1 MPLLITLLAIASLV
15 LLISYFR
22 VHVFLAFLTVSI
34 GAGIALGIPVS
45 TIIASIQKGLGDT
58 LSSIVYIIALGA
70 MLGKLVAQ
78 SGAIDQISQTLLHF
92 FGKKHMRWAFLLIGF
107 LVGLPLFYS
116 VAYILLAPI
125 AITVAMRYKLPAI
138 YIAFPLITSL
148 SVTQGFLPPH
158 PAPLLLVQQLHADM
172 GKTLFWG
179 IIISIPAILLGG
191 MLFGKTVKNITQ
203 EPNPAFVADELKPEE
218 MPSKFISFF
227 SVLLPVIL
235 IALSSIVEIIFPI
248 KVNDQLS
255 LFNQHDQ
262 FNQSNLYTLCNQWF
276 SFLGNPVVS
285 MFISVLF
292 AMYFLG
298 VKRGISFSKIT
309 YDLTD
314 AIKEVAMLFL
324 IFGGAGS
331 LKQILIEGGVSTIIG
346 EMMAQSSLH
355 PFILGWLMAAFIRV
369 SVGSSTVAGITTAGF
384 FVPVVESTGVDPN
397 LMVLSIGSGSMMFA
411 HVNDTGF
418 WLFKEYFQLSI
429 KEIIRS
435 YSIMETIIS
444 ISGLLGVL
452 CLNYF
457 LF

>member
-1 MPLLITLLAIASLV
+1 MPLLITLLAISFLV

-22 VHVFLAFLTVSI
+22 VHVFIAFLVVALF
-34 GAGIALGIPVS
+34 AGFALGIPMNKIVG
-45 TIIASIQKGLGDT
+45 SIQKGMGDT

-78 SGAIDQISQTLLHF
+78 SGAVDQISHTLIQL
-92 FGKKHMRWAFLLIGF
+92 FGQKYMRWAFLSIGF

-116 VAYILLAPI
+116 VGFILLAPI
-125 AITVAMRYKLPAI
+125 AITVATRYKIPAI
-138 YIAFPLITSL
+138 YIGFPLITSL

-158 PAPLLLVQQLHADM
+158 PAPLLLVQQFHADM
-172 GKTLFWG
+172 GKTLFLG

-191 MLFGKTVKNITQ
+191 MLFGKTVKNIVRT
-203 EPNPAFVADELKPEE
+203 PNPAFVAKELALEE
-218 MPSKFISFF
+218 MPSKFISFLA
-227 SVLLPVIL
+227 VLLPVFL
-235 IALSSIVEIIFPI
+235 IAVFNSDPII
-248 KVNDQLS
+248 
-255 LFNQHDQ
+255 
-262 FNQSNLYTLCNQWF
+262 
-276 SFLGNPVVS
+276 S
-285 MFISVLF
+285 MLISVVF
-292 AMYFLG
+292 AIYFLG
-298 VKRGISFSKIT
+298 IRRNIRMSELTSQ
-309 YDLTD
+309 LTD
-314 AIKEVAMLFL
+314 SIKEVAMLFL

-331 LKQILIEGGVSTIIG
+331 LKQILVEGGVSAVIA
-346 EMMAQSSLH
+346 EMMSQSSLH
-355 PFILGWLMAAFIRV
+355 PFVLGWLMAAFIRV

-384 FVPVVESTGVDPN
+384 FVPVVQSTGVDPN
-397 LMVLSIGSGSMMFA
+397 LMVLSIGAGSMMFA

-457 LF
+457 MY

>member
-1 MPLLITLLAIASLV
+1 M
-15 LLISYFR
+15 
-22 VHVFLAFLTVSI
+22 
-34 GAGIALGIPVS
+34 
-45 TIIASIQKGLGDT
+45 GDT

-78 SGAIDQISQTLLHF
+78 SGAVDQISQTLIKL
-92 FGKKHMRWAFLLIGF
+92 FGQKYLRWAFLFIGF

-116 VAYILLAPI
+116 VGFMLLAPI
-125 AITVAMRYKLPAI
+125 AITVATRYKIPAI
-138 YIAFPLITSL
+138 YIGFPLITSL

-158 PAPLLLVQQLHADM
+158 PAPLLLVQQLHANM
-172 GKTLFWG
+172 GKTLFLG

-191 MLFGKTVKNITQ
+191 MLFGKTVKNILRV
-203 EPNPAFVADELKPEE
+203 PNSAFVAKELAPEE
-218 MPSKFISFF
+218 MPSKTISFL

-235 IALSSIVEIIFPI
+235 IAINGDPII
-248 KVNDQLS
+248 
-255 LFNQHDQ
+255 
-262 FNQSNLYTLCNQWF
+262 
-276 SFLGNPVVS
+276 S
-285 MFISVLF
+285 MLISVVF
-292 AMYFLG
+292 AIYFLG
-298 VKRGISFSKIT
+298 IRRHVGISEIT
-309 YDLTD
+309 SQLTD
-314 AIKEVAMLFL
+314 SIKEVAMLFL

-331 LKQILIEGGVSTIIG
+331 LKQILVEGGVSAEIAQ
-346 EMMAQSSLH
+346 MMSHSSLH

-384 FVPVVESTGVDPN
+384 FVPVVQATGVDPN

-457 LF
+457 MY

>member
-1 MPLLITLLAIASLV
+1 MPLIITLLAIVSLV

-22 VHVFLAFLTVSI
+22 VHVFLAFLTVAI
-34 GAGIALGIPVS
+34 GAGIALGIPIS
-45 TIIASIQKGLGDT
+45 TLITSIQKGLGDT

-172 GKTLFWG
+172 GKTLFLG

-191 MLFGKTVKNITQ
+191 MLFGKTVKHILQ
-203 EPNPAFVADELKPEE
+203 EPNPAFVAKELKPEE
-218 MPSKFISFF
+218 MPSKSISFL

-235 IALSSIVEIIFPI
+235 IALSSFIEFFFPI
-248 KVNDQLS
+248 SHQPNVS
-255 LFNQHDQ
+255 NQNN
-262 FNQSNLYTLCNQWF
+262 FYNLCNQWF

-298 VKRGISFSKIT
+298 IKRRVSFSKIT
-309 YDLTD
+309 ADLTD
-314 AIKEVAMLFL
+314 SIKEVAMLFL

-331 LKQILIEGGVSTIIG
+331 LKQILVDGGVSHVIG
-346 EMMAQSSLH
+346 EMMAQSAMH
-355 PFILGWLMAAFIRV
+355 PFVLGWLMAAFIRV

-384 FVPVVESTGVDPN
+384 FVPIVESTGVDPN

-444 ISGLLGVL
+444 IAGLLGVL
-452 CLNYF
+452 CLNAFMY
-457 LF
+457 

>member
-1 MPLLITLLAIASLV
+1 MVAIGS
-15 LLISYFR
+15 
-22 VHVFLAFLTVSI
+22 
-34 GAGIALGIPVS
+34 GIALGIPVS
-45 TIIASIQKGLGDT
+45 LIISSIQKGLGDT

-78 SGAIDQISQTLLHF
+78 SGAVDQISQKLLHF
-92 FGKKHMRWAFLLIGF
+92 FGKKHMRWAFLVIGF

-125 AITVAMRYKLPAI
+125 AITVAVRYKLPAI

-172 GKTLFWG
+172 GKTLLLG

-191 MLFGKTVKNITQ
+191 MLFGKTVEHITQ
-203 EPNPAFVADELKPEE
+203 EPNKAFVAKELKSDE
-218 MPSKFISFF
+218 MPSPFISFF
-227 SVLLPVIL
+227 SVLLPVVL
-235 IALSSIVEIIFPI
+235 IALSSIVEMVFP
-248 KVNDQLS
+248 VNPNNELNF
-255 LFNQHDQ
+255 FNQIIH
-262 FNQSNLYTLCNQWF
+262 WF
-276 SFLGNPVVS
+276 KFLGNPVVS

-298 VKRGISFSKIT
+298 VKRAISFSKIT
-309 YDLTD
+309 SELTD
-314 AIKEVAMLFL
+314 SVKEVAMLFL

-331 LKQILIEGGVSTIIG
+331 LKQILVEGGVSNEIG
-346 EMMAQSSLH
+346 ELMAQSYLH

-444 ISGLLGVL
+444 IAGLLGVL
-452 CLNYF
+452 CLNALMY
-457 LF
+457 

>member
-1 MPLLITLLAIASLV
+1 MPLLITLIAIISLV

-22 VHVFLAFLTVSI
+22 VHVFLAFLVVSL
-34 GAGIALGIPVS
+34 GAGVSLGIPL
-45 TIIASIQKGLGDT
+45 TKIISGIQKGLGDT
-58 LSSIVYIIALGA
+58 LGSIVYIIALGA

-78 SGAIDQISQTLLHF
+78 SGAIDQIAQSLLHI
-92 FGKKHMRWAFLLIGF
+92 FGKKYMRWAFLLIGF

-125 AITVAMRYKLPAI
+125 AITVAIRYKLPAI

-172 GKTLFWG
+172 GKTLFLG

-203 EPNPAFVADELKPEE
+203 KPNLAFVSTDLKPEE
-218 MPSKFISFF
+218 MPSITISFLA
-227 SVLLPVIL
+227 VLLPVML
-235 IALSSIVEIIFPI
+235 IALSSFVEFFFPI
-248 KVNDQLS
+248 NHENLQVNQI
-255 LFNQHDQ
+255 
-262 FNQSNLYTLCNQWF
+262 NQWF

-292 AMYFLG
+292 ATYFLG
-298 VKRGISFSKIT
+298 VKRGVSFSKIT
-309 YDLTD
+309 LDLSD
-314 AIKEVAMLFL
+314 SIKEVAMLFL

-331 LKQILIEGGVSTIIG
+331 LKQILIEGGVSTVIG
-346 EMMAQSSLH
+346 ELMAQSTLH
-355 PFILGWLMAAFIRV
+355 PFVLGWLMAAFIRV

-384 FVPVVESTGVDPN
+384 FVPVVQSTGVDPN

-418 WLFKEYFQLSI
+418 WLFKEYFQMSI
-429 KEIIRS
+429 KEIIKS

>member
-1 MPLLITLLAIASLV
+1 MPLLITLLAIIFLV

-22 VHVFLAFLTVSI
+22 IHVFIAFLVVSLF
-34 GAGIALGIPVS
+34 AGFSLGIPVVK
-45 TIIASIQKGLGDT
+45 IVGSIQKGMGDT

-78 SGAIDQISQTLLHF
+78 SGAVDQISQTLIKL
-92 FGKKHMRWAFLLIGF
+92 FGQKYLRWAFLFIGF

-116 VAYILLAPI
+116 VGFMLLAPI
-125 AITVAMRYKLPAI
+125 AITVATRYKIPAI
-138 YIAFPLITSL
+138 YIGFPLITSL

-158 PAPLLLVQQLHADM
+158 PAPLLLVQQLHANM
-172 GKTLFWG
+172 GKTLFLG

-191 MLFGKTVKNITQ
+191 MLFGKTVKNILRV
-203 EPNPAFVADELKPEE
+203 PNSAFVAKELAPEE
-218 MPSKFISFF
+218 MPSKTISFL

-235 IALSSIVEIIFPI
+235 IAINGEPII
-248 KVNDQLS
+248 
-255 LFNQHDQ
+255 
-262 FNQSNLYTLCNQWF
+262 
-276 SFLGNPVVS
+276 S
-285 MFISVLF
+285 MLISVVF
-292 AMYFLG
+292 AIYFLG
-298 VKRGISFSKIT
+298 IRRQVGISEIT
-309 YDLTD
+309 SQLTD
-314 AIKEVAMLFL
+314 SIKEVAMLFL

-331 LKQILIEGGVSTIIG
+331 LKQILVEGGVSAEISQ
-346 EMMAQSSLH
+346 MMSHSSLH

-384 FVPVVESTGVDPN
+384 FVPVVQSTGVDPN

-457 LF
+457 MY

>member
-1 MPLLITLLAIASLV
+1 MPLLITLLAIIFLV

-22 VHVFLAFLTVSI
+22 IHVFIAFLVVSLF
-34 GAGIALGIPVS
+34 AGFSLGIPVVK
-45 TIIASIQKGLGDT
+45 IVGSIQKGMGDT

-78 SGAIDQISQTLLHF
+78 SGAVDQISQTLIKL
-92 FGKKHMRWAFLLIGF
+92 FGQKYLRWAFLFIGF

-116 VAYILLAPI
+116 VGFMLLAPI
-125 AITVAMRYKLPAI
+125 AITVATRYKIPAI
-138 YIAFPLITSL
+138 YIGFPLITSL

-158 PAPLLLVQQLHADM
+158 PAPLLLVQQLHANM
-172 GKTLFWG
+172 GKTLFLG

-191 MLFGKTVKNITQ
+191 MLFGKTVKNILRV
-203 EPNPAFVADELKPEE
+203 PNSAFVAKELAPEE
-218 MPSKFISFF
+218 MPSKTISFL

-235 IALSSIVEIIFPI
+235 IAINGDPII
-248 KVNDQLS
+248 
-255 LFNQHDQ
+255 
-262 FNQSNLYTLCNQWF
+262 
-276 SFLGNPVVS
+276 S
-285 MFISVLF
+285 MLISVVF
-292 AMYFLG
+292 AIYFLG
-298 VKRGISFSKIT
+298 IRRQVGISEIT
-309 YDLTD
+309 SQLTD
-314 AIKEVAMLFL
+314 SIKEVAMLFL

-331 LKQILIEGGVSTIIG
+331 LKQILVEGGVSAEISQ
-346 EMMAQSSLH
+346 MMSHSSLH

-384 FVPVVESTGVDPN
+384 FVPVVQATGVDPN

-457 LF
+457 MY

>member
-1 MPLLITLLAIASLV
+1 MAILITLVAILILV
-15 LLISYFR
+15 LLISFFR
-22 VHVFLAFLTVSI
+22 IHVFLAFLMVSI
-34 GAGIALGIPVS
+34 GAGLALGIPFPSIVS
-45 TIIASIQKGLGDT
+45 SMQKGLGDT
-58 LSSIVYIIALGA
+58 LGSIVYIIALGA
-70 MLGKLVAQ
+70 MLGKLVAN
-78 SGAIDQISQTLLHF
+78 SGAVDQISQTLLNL
-92 FGKKHMRWAFLLIGF
+92 FGQKNMRWAFLFIGF

-116 VAYILLAPI
+116 VAFILLAPI
-125 AITVAMRYKLPAI
+125 AITVATRYQIPAI
-138 YIAFPLITSL
+138 YIGFPLITSL

-191 MLFGKTVKNITQ
+191 MLFGKTVKNIVRL
-203 EPNPAFVADELKPEE
+203 PNPAFIAKEMKAEEL
-218 MPSKFISFF
+218 PSKFISFL

-235 IALSSIVEIIFPI
+235 IALSSLIEFFFPI
-248 KVNDQLS
+248 HQPT
-255 LFNQHDQ
+255 NQW
-262 FNQSNLYTLCNQWF
+262 NQWF
-276 SFLGNPVVS
+276 TFIGNPVVS
-285 MFISVLF
+285 MFISVIF
-292 AMYFLG
+292 GIYFLAIR
-298 VKRGISFSKIT
+298 RGSGIESIT
-309 YDLTD
+309 SQMTD
-314 AIKEVAMLFL
+314 SIKEVAMLFL
-324 IFGGAGS
+324 IFGGAGA
-331 LKQILIEGGVSTIIG
+331 LKQILVEGGVSTLIADL
-346 EMMAQSSLH
+346 MAQSSLH
-355 PFILGWLMAAFIRV
+355 PFILGWLMAAIIRV
-369 SVGSSTVAGITTAGF
+369 AVGSSTVAGITTAGF

>member
-1 MPLLITLLAIASLV
+1 MPLFITLLAISFLV

-22 VHVFLAFLTVSI
+22 IHVFIAFLVVSLF
-34 GAGIALGIPVS
+34 AGFALGIPMDK
-45 TIIASIQKGLGDT
+45 ILGSIQKGMGDT

-78 SGAIDQISQTLLHF
+78 SGAVDQISHTLIQL
-92 FGKKHMRWAFLLIGF
+92 FGQKYMRWAFLSIGF

-116 VAYILLAPI
+116 VGFILLAPI
-125 AITVAMRYKLPAI
+125 AITVATRYKMPAI
-138 YIAFPLITSL
+138 YIGFPLITSL

-158 PAPLLLVQQLHADM
+158 PAPLLLVQQFHADM
-172 GKTLFWG
+172 GKTLFLG

-191 MLFGKTVKNITQ
+191 MLFGKTVKNILRV
-203 EPNPAFVADELKPEE
+203 PNSAFVAKELAPEE
-218 MPSKFISFF
+218 MPSKTISFL

-235 IALSSIVEIIFPI
+235 IAINGDPII
-248 KVNDQLS
+248 
-255 LFNQHDQ
+255 
-262 FNQSNLYTLCNQWF
+262 
-276 SFLGNPVVS
+276 S
-285 MFISVLF
+285 MLISVVF
-292 AMYFLG
+292 AIYFLG
-298 VKRGISFSKIT
+298 IRRHVGISEIT
-309 YDLTD
+309 SQLTD
-314 AIKEVAMLFL
+314 SIKEVAMLFL

-331 LKQILIEGGVSTIIG
+331 LKQILVEGGVSAEIAQ
-346 EMMAQSSLH
+346 MMSQSSLH
-355 PFILGWLMAAFIRV
+355 PFVLGWLMAAFIRV

-397 LMVLSIGSGSMMFA
+397 LMVLSIGAGSMMFA

-444 ISGLLGVL
+444 ISGLIGVL

-457 LF
+457 MY

>member
-1 MPLLITLLAIASLV
+1 MALIITLVSIILLV

-22 VHVFLAFLTVSI
+22 MHVFLSFLLVSLF
-34 GAGIALGIPVS
+34 AGFTLGLPVNK
-45 TIIASIQKGLGDT
+45 IVGSIQKGLGDT

-78 SGAIDQISQTLLHF
+78 SGAVDQISRTLIQL
-92 FGKKHMRWAFLLIGF
+92 FGQKYLRWAFLCIGF

-116 VAYILLAPI
+116 VGFMLLAPI
-125 AITVAMRYKLPAI
+125 AITVATRYKIPAI
-138 YIAFPLITSL
+138 YIGFPLITSL

-158 PAPLLLVQQLHADM
+158 PAPLLLVQQLHANM
-172 GKTLFWG
+172 GKTLFLG
-179 IIISIPAILLGG
+179 IVISMPAILLGG
-191 MLFGKTVKNITQ
+191 MLFGKTVKNIVRN
-203 EPNPAFVADELKPEE
+203 PNPVFVAMELSPEE
-218 MPSKFISFF
+218 MPSKIISFL

-235 IALSSIVEIIFPI
+235 IAVCSTFENFLVQ
-248 KVNDQLS
+248 NN
-255 LFNQHDQ
+255 LF
-262 FNQSNLYTLCNQWF
+262 YQWF
-276 SFLGNPVVS
+276 KFIGDPVVS
-285 MFISVLF
+285 MLISVLF
-292 AMYFLG
+292 AIYFLG
-298 VKRGISFSKIT
+298 FRRRLQLSQIT
-309 YDLTD
+309 SQLTD
-314 AIKEVAMLFL
+314 SIKEVAMLFL

-331 LKQILIEGGVSTIIG
+331 LKQILVEGGVSAMIG
-346 EMMAQSSLH
+346 ELMSQSSLH

-384 FVPVVESTGVDPN
+384 FVPIVQSTGVDPN

-435 YSIMETIIS
+435 YSLMETIIS

-452 CLNYF
+452 SLNYF
-457 LF
+457 LH

>member
-1 MPLLITLLAIASLV
+1 
-15 LLISYFR
+15 
-22 VHVFLAFLTVSI
+22 VFLAFLVVSL
-34 GAGIALGIPVS
+34 GAGVSLGIPL
-45 TIIASIQKGLGDT
+45 TKIISGIQKGLGDT
-58 LSSIVYIIALGA
+58 LGSIVYIIALGA

-78 SGAIDQISQTLLHF
+78 SGAIDQIAQSLLHI
-92 FGKKHMRWAFLLIGF
+92 FGKKYMRWAFLLIGF

-125 AITVAMRYKLPAI
+125 AITVAIRYKLPAI

-172 GKTLFWG
+172 GKTLFLG

-203 EPNPAFVADELKPEE
+203 KPNLAFVSTDLKPEE
-218 MPSKFISFF
+218 MPSITISFLA
-227 SVLLPVIL
+227 VLLPVML
-235 IALSSIVEIIFPI
+235 IALSSFVEFFFPI
-248 KVNDQLS
+248 NHENLQVNQI
-255 LFNQHDQ
+255 
-262 FNQSNLYTLCNQWF
+262 NQWF

-292 AMYFLG
+292 ATYFLG
-298 VKRGISFSKIT
+298 VKRGVSFSKIT
-309 YDLTD
+309 LDLSD
-314 AIKEVAMLFL
+314 SIKEVAMLFL

-331 LKQILIEGGVSTIIG
+331 LKQILIEGGVSTVIG
-346 EMMAQSSLH
+346 ELMAQSTLH
-355 PFILGWLMAAFIRV
+355 PFVLGWLMAAFIRV

-384 FVPVVESTGVDPN
+384 FVPVVQSTGVDPN

-418 WLFKEYFQLSI
+418 WLFKEYFQMSI
-429 KEIIRS
+429 KEIIKS

>member
-1 MPLLITLLAIASLV
+1 MPLLITLLAIIFLV

-22 VHVFLAFLTVSI
+22 IHVFIAFLVVSLF
-34 GAGIALGIPVS
+34 AGFSLGIPVVK
-45 TIIASIQKGLGDT
+45 IVGSIQKGMGDT

-78 SGAIDQISQTLLHF
+78 SGAVDQISQTLIKL
-92 FGKKHMRWAFLLIGF
+92 FGQKYLRWAFLFIGF

-116 VAYILLAPI
+116 VGFMLLAPI
-125 AITVAMRYKLPAI
+125 AITVATRYKIPAI
-138 YIAFPLITSL
+138 YIGFPLITSL

-158 PAPLLLVQQLHADM
+158 PAPLLLVQQLHANM
-172 GKTLFWG
+172 GKTLFLG

-191 MLFGKTVKNITQ
+191 MLFGKTVKNILRV
-203 EPNPAFVADELKPEE
+203 PNSAFVAKELAPEE
-218 MPSKFISFF
+218 MPSKTISFL

-235 IALSSIVEIIFPI
+235 IAINGDPII
-248 KVNDQLS
+248 
-255 LFNQHDQ
+255 
-262 FNQSNLYTLCNQWF
+262 
-276 SFLGNPVVS
+276 S
-285 MFISVLF
+285 MLISVVF
-292 AMYFLG
+292 AIYFLG
-298 VKRGISFSKIT
+298 IRRQVGISEIT
-309 YDLTD
+309 SQLTD
-314 AIKEVAMLFL
+314 SIKEVAMLFL

-331 LKQILIEGGVSTIIG
+331 LKQILVEGGVSAEIAQ
-346 EMMAQSSLH
+346 MMSHSSLH

-384 FVPVVESTGVDPN
+384 FVPVVQATGVDPN

-457 LF
+457 MY